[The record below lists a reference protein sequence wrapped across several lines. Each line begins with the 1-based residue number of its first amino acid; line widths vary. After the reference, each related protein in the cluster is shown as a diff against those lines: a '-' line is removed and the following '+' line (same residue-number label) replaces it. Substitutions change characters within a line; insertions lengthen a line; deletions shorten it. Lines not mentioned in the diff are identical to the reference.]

1 MSFRTP
7 LALVA
12 AAIALA
18 AVSTTV
24 GAAAKVAEASDAYCV
39 FVTRPDG
46 AGFRFLARG
55 VGASWNPDGSSLAV
69 GFVDASELGTLA
81 SGTRLIRRTGELI
94 RELPETDRGWIDA
107 KRLLVLGD
115 GGDSYSVVY
124 LDGRP
129 PRLLRAPPLEEPW
142 SAVAVASRARLIVVA
157 GTRTSDLWFDGTMLV
172 FLNADGR
179 VVATARYPRSTLTG
193 VSPDGRRIAMTW
205 EYHVA
210 SRDTRVGPRNG
221 RSVSLVSVAAS
232 ELVWSRDSMKLAV
245 ALQVTGSDMHA
256 TPANAG
262 LYVHDVRRKR
272 SFRRILRHRMI
283 SGVNWSPSGT
293 RVAYYADGALF
304 TAPVAGG
311 ASTRIARRAKGA
323 TWSPDGTRITYASG
337 GAIFTAR
344 AAGGESR
351 RITPHAGYAN
361 PAWSPD
367 GRLIA
372 FTRFPSDTPSMTPC
386 PTE

>member
-1 MSFRTP
+1 MSFRIP

-39 FVTRPDG
+39 FVTRSDG
-46 AGFRFLARG
+46 TGLRFLARG

-69 GFVDASELGTLA
+69 GFVDASESRPLA
-81 SGTRLIRRTGELI
+81 SGTRLIRRSGKLL
-94 RELPETDRGWIDA
+94 RELPQIDRGWIDPN
-107 KRLLVLGD
+107 RLLVMSD
-115 GGDSYSVVY
+115 GGVSYSVVY

-129 PRLLRAPPLEEPW
+129 RRLLRAPPLEGPW
-142 SAVAVASRARLIVVA
+142 FTVAVASRARLIVVA
-157 GTRTSDLWFDGTMLV
+157 GRRPSDDGLTLV

-179 VVATARYPRSTLTG
+179 VVATSRDYWSQLNV
-193 VSPDGRRIAMTW
+193 VSPDGRRIATTN
-205 EYHVA
+205 EASVA
-210 SRDTRVGPRNG
+210 GRETRVRL
-221 RSVSLVSVAAS
+221 RSGLGVSLVSVAAS
-232 ELVWSRDSMKLAV
+232 DFAWSQDSTKLAV
-245 ALQVTGSDMHA
+245 TLRVTGSDMHA
-256 TPANAG
+256 SPATAG
-262 LYVHDVRRKR
+262 LYVHDVSRKT
-272 SFRRILRHRMI
+272 SFRRIVRHGMI
-283 SGVNWSPSGT
+283 SGVSWPPNGA

-304 TAPVAGG
+304 TVPIAGG
-311 ASTRIARRAKGA
+311 ASTRIARRVEGA

-344 AAGGESR
+344 AAGGKSR
-351 RITPHAGYAN
+351 RITPRTGYAN
-361 PAWSPD
+361 PTWSPD